1 MSNVTIHATHVQHHF
16 TDAEQQRESAKLGM
30 WIFLLTEI
38 LLFSGLFVAYGIFRA
53 WYPDMFYNAHKALD
67 VTLGTTNTIVLITS
81 SLTMA
86 LSIHAIQINRP
97 KLTIT
102 FLILT
107 FLLAGVFL
115 MIKYFEYHH
124 KFELGQLPGKFYTF
138 TGISGSNPHIFFSVY
153 FAMTGLHGL
162 HVIFGMIAISWVL
175 RRTIRKEFS
184 PEYYTPVEMVGLYW
198 HLVDM
203 IWIFLFPLLYLIG

>member
-1 MSNVTIHATHVQHHF
+1 MPPMCSTILLMPNSSVNPQSSACGSSCL
-16 TDAEQQRESAKLGM
+16 QRFFCSEA
-30 WIFLLTEI
+30 FLLPTE
-38 LLFSGLFVAYGIFRA
+38 FS
-53 WYPDMFYNAHKALD
+53 AH
-67 VTLGTTNTIVLITS
+67 GTTNTIVLITS

-97 KLTIT
+97 KRTIT

-107 FLLAGVFL
+107 LILAGVFL
-115 MIKYFEYHH
+115 GIKYIEYHH
-124 KFELGQLPGKFYTF
+124 KFELGQLPGRFYTF
-138 TGISGSNPHIFFSVY
+138 TGIPGSNPHIFFSVY

-175 RRTIRKEFS
+175 RRTVRNEFS